1 MRPADPQITALI
13 AVSAAEFLPACG
25 GCRAPLRQPC
35 FPADVAFALVRA
47 EFGIA
52 RDDLISAQR
61 TDRLVTARAY
71 FVWVLAT
78 LGKRRSYPGIGRLLG
93 GRDHSTIIN
102 LHRKAIGLRLRNAA
116 FAAACLRIGT
126 RWRNQGALP
135 DACTRH

>member
-1 MRPADPQITALI
+1 VKPADPQTAALI
-13 AVSAAEFLPACG
+13 ASSPAEFLPACG
-25 GCRAPLRQPC
+25 ACATPLRQAV
-35 FPADVAFALVRA
+35 FPADIAFALVRA

-52 RDDLISAQR
+52 RDDLVSAQR

-78 LGKRRSYPGIGRLLG
+78 LGRRRSYPQIGALLG
-93 GRDHSTIIN
+93 GRNHSTIIN
-102 LHRKAIGLRLRNAA
+102 LHRKAIGLRLNNAA

-135 DACTRH
+135 DATRH